1 MSIEWNTFL
10 KKRRKEKRGFPT
22 GTIFFTGSQGA
33 GKSLSATH
41 YIKKLK
47 DRYPNLYIYSNIKL
61 KIADKILTSDQ
72 IADHILDVKE
82 DRPIA
87 FFIDEIQTV
96 LFSGKKAVSMET
108 FKAICQQR
116 KAEKTII
123 GTMQEF
129 LDLDIKY
136 RRQLRSQVECFRF
149 WAIQFELWKDPESLR
164 FDSRKNDYI
173 GKTRHINIWKRH
185 NEAYDIYDTYEI
197 VGATMDIDPNKR
209 EQYSKQ
215 KPQRVIIQNQ
225 KGSTPV

>member
-47 DRYPNLYIYSNIKL
+47 DRYPNLYVYSNIKL

-72 IADHILDVKE
+72 IADHILDVKD

-96 LFSGKKAVSMET
+96 LFSGKKPSPW
-108 FKAICQQR
+108 R
-116 KAEKTII
+116 H
-123 GTMQEF
+123 
-129 LDLDIKY
+129 
-136 RRQLRSQVECFRF
+136 
-149 WAIQFELWKDPESLR
+149 
-164 FDSRKNDYI
+164 SRLFVN
-173 GKTRHINIWKRH
+173 
-185 NEAYDIYDTYEI
+185 
-197 VGATMDIDPNKR
+197 R
-209 EQYSKQ
+209 ERPKKLLSVQCKS
-215 KPQRVIIQNQ
+215 
-225 KGSTPV
+225 S

>member
-61 KIADKILTSDQ
+61 KIADKLLTSDQ
-72 IADHILDVKE
+72 IADHILDVKD

-116 KAEKTII
+116 KAVQCRSFWTWTLNTVVNCVHRWSVSDFGQFSLNYGKIQSLYGSIHGRMTISERRDI
-123 GTMQEF
+123 LTYGSDTMKRMTF
-129 LDLDIKY
+129 MTLTRLLV
-136 RRQLRSQVECFRF
+136 RQWILIRTN
-149 WAIQFELWKDPESLR
+149 A
-164 FDSRKNDYI
+164 N
-173 GKTRHINIWKRH
+173 N
-185 NEAYDIYDTYEI
+185 
-197 VGATMDIDPNKR
+197 
-209 EQYSKQ
+209 
-215 KPQRVIIQNQ
+215 IQN
-225 KGSTPV
+225 KNLNMS